1 MTPSEIRA
9 RAEKAREFEFIEDG
23 ITLRLR
29 VPTDFDVRRAAQAA
43 GGSAEWSALQGPLMQ
58 TCVVGWTG
66 IPLALLASAE
76 DGAMPFDP
84 SLVELVLAENMALAD
99 RAYIELI
106 RRYNERVAAR
116 EAARK
121 N

>member
-29 VPTDFDVRRAAQAA
+29 VPTDFDVRRAAQES
-43 GGSAEWSALQGPLMQ
+43 GGSAEWSALQGPLMRAS
-58 TCVVGWTG
+58 VIGWTG

-76 DGAMPFDP
+76 EGAMPFDP
-84 SLVELVLAENMALAD
+84 SLVELVLAEHMGLAD
-99 RAYIELI
+99 RAFIELI
-106 RRYNERVAAR
+106 RRYNERVSAR